1 MKTFP
6 FIQDPSHAWL
16 RVPRTE
22 LVKAGCAQ
30 DISSHSYQKGRN
42 VYLEKDCDAQT
53 FVDARTKQGLTT
65 NFAGYTNKA
74 RQSRIRGYESYTFTD
89 EDS

>member
-6 FIQDPSHAWL
+6 FIQDPGHAWL

-22 LVKAGCAQ
+22 LVKAGCAK
-30 DISSHSYQKGRN
+30 DISGYSYQKGRN
-42 VYLEKDCDAQT
+42 VYLEEDRDAQI

-65 NFAGYTNKA
+65 KFAGYTNKS